1 MPPKTTCHV
10 PYILFHADG
19 STSEKVLRPSLEKLK
34 TFTEETWCNLLRSKM
49 PRKGSFS
56 SWQKFGPWILDNERI
71 LFCWVY
77 TVGKKPHSTCYNFD
91 AEHMQ
96 QCIFDDMVVIAFAP
110 KPCVTHSNTHHLC
123 ADAVK
128 MSLSDA
134 TAWRIQCTKQIPPS
148 TDENDDTDDND
159 DNDVEDEED
168 AAEDD
173 DANEDE
179 DDPPPVTIENED
191 EDIEDEDEE
200 EDEDEDEDDEKIGLD
215 DEEEGGEEEDDDDN
229 EPLVEDDECTT
240 TSASVSNSI
249 SFAFTQ
255 QEFGVDLDLECEGYE
270 YPLDSNVTWTLPCPG
285 SIWK

>member
-49 PRKGSFS
+49 PSKGTFS

-77 TVGKKPHSTCYNFD
+77 TVGKKPHSPCYNFD

-96 QCIFDDMVVIAFAP
+96 QRIFDDMVVIAFAP
-110 KPCVTHSNTHHLC
+110 TPYVTHLDTHHLC

-128 MSLSDA
+128 MSLNEA
-134 TAWRIQCTKQIPPS
+134 TAWRIQCTKHIPPS
-148 TDENDDTDDND
+148 NDENDEED
-159 DNDVEDEED
+159 DEED
-168 AAEDD
+168 EDDD

-179 DDPPPVTIENED
+179 ADPPPVTVENED
-191 EDIEDEDEE
+191 EDAEDEA
-200 EDEDEDEDDEKIGLD
+200 EDDDEDEDDDDADETLGGGD
-215 DEEEGGEEEDDDDN
+215 DEEEGGDEEEDDDDN
-229 EPLVEDDECTT
+229 EPLVEEDECTT

-255 QEFGVDLDLECEGYE
+255 PEFGVDLDLECEGYE
-270 YPLDSNVTWTLPCPG
+270 YPPDSNVTWTLPCPG